1 MASMGERFVLYRL
14 PEATRKELSRVAVK
28 NSRQSHAMRGE
39 IADALVAL
47 FASVDFSTPPAERT
61 DAEVERLVCLADF
74 VSMARS
80 PVERDGY
87 KREIE
92 LIPDPE
98 APTRIA
104 KVLARLLDG
113 LRAVGVD
120 DDTAWKIVTK
130 VSRDCV
136 PVLRIKILDL
146 MVDEESRTTTRITNV
161 VGYPRTTIAR
171 CCEDLNA
178 HRFLSRD
185 TTGDSN
191 TVSWMI
197 TIEGKARYSDAF
209 AIQAAQPEK
218 SEEVHNS
225 RAETP
230 PLKRLRTWTD
240 FSGQTVPPSELT
252 DLDRFV
258 IEETDRESREK
269 G

>member
-1 MASMGERFVLYRL
+1 
-14 PEATRKELSRVAVK
+14 
-28 NSRQSHAMRGE
+28 
-39 IADALVAL
+39 
-47 FASVDFSTPPAERT
+47 
-61 DAEVERLVCLADF
+61 
-74 VSMARS
+74 
-80 PVERDGY
+80 
-87 KREIE
+87 
-92 LIPDPE
+92 
-98 APTRIA
+98 
-104 KVLARLLDG
+104 
-113 LRAVGVD
+113 
-120 DDTAWKIVTK
+120 
-130 VSRDCV
+130 
-136 PVLRIKILDL
+136 
-146 MVDEESRTTTRITNV
+146 
-161 VGYPRTTIAR
+161 
-171 CCEDLNA
+171 LNA